1 MHVELSREAQERV
14 ESLVA
19 SGAYPSVEAA
29 VEAAVD
35 ALEHPDFEGIDVTS
49 RRRRALDDFAAGR
62 THEATP
68 EYLADLRDRAEEVI
82 RSKAAKAS
90 R

>member
-1 MHVELSREAQERV
+1 MHVEVSPEAQERV

-19 SGAYPSVEAA
+19 SGAYPSVEAV
-29 VEAAVD
+29 VEAAVV

-68 EYLADLRDRAEEVI
+68 EFLADLRLRLEGII
-82 RSKAAKAS
+82 RSKASKAS